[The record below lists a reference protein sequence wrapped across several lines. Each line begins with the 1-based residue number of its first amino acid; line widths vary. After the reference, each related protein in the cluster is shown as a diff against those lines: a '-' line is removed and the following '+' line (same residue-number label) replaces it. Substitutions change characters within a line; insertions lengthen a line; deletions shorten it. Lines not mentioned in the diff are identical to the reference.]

1 MSSIVSVR
9 INKGEEEILNQA
21 AALYGC
27 GVSSLLKRLAL
38 EKLEDDFDLS
48 VVKAYEKEK
57 KAGKLKTYP
66 IETLFKELDI

>member
-38 EKLEDDFDLS
+38 EMLEDDFDLS
-48 VVKAYEKEK
+48 VVKAYEK
-57 KAGKLKTYP
+57 
-66 IETLFKELDI
+66 